1 MLHGHAVA
9 TCMGYGSYLA
19 RLEGFITEEEFKR
32 ILTLLNT
39 MELAMWHDI
48 MDNHELVAAANKKA
62 HQKRGGNL
70 CAPVPRGL
78 GSCGYIN
85 ELSRE
90 KIDTTLDAYK
100 AICKTFT
107 RGGYGIDMHCHDV
120 GLEDPST
127 VAGDALKGL
136 SDQSTGK
143 GKQSEQPTS
152 YDQWIKTAQTSRNAD
167 WTLNVISEP
176 AQNTANPPKF
186 GQFSCFYDGVE
197 QYAMQNTSIVSKNLQ
212 NVHKVTT
219 ERKLFAPCMVGSLEA
234 QFLRMQTQL
243 KGAKRVL
250 DVGTFTG
257 MSALAFA
264 EGVPEDGKVVTLEV
278 DAEIAKAA
286 HEVFALSTVAHKI
299 DLRVGSA
306 VALMQQLK
314 SQGEQ
319 FDIIFLDADKES

>member
-136 SDQSTGK
+136 SNQSTGK
-143 GKQSEQPTS
+143 ALVGT
-152 YDQWIKTAQTSRNAD
+152 IAQT
-167 WTLNVISEP
+167 T
-176 AQNTANPPKF
+176 
-186 GQFSCFYDGVE
+186 
-197 QYAMQNTSIVSKNLQ
+197 SKNVSSYTEWL
-212 NVHKVTT
+212 KTT
-219 ERKLFAPCMVGSLEA
+219 
-234 QFLRMQTQL
+234 QTDSNL
-243 KGAKRVL
+243 N
-250 DVGTFTG
+250 
-257 MSALAFA
+257 
-264 EGVPEDGKVVTLEV
+264 E
-278 DAEIAKAA
+278 
-286 HEVFALSTVAHKI
+286 
-299 DLRVGSA
+299 
-306 VALMQQLK
+306 
-314 SQGEQ
+314 
-319 FDIIFLDADKES
+319 KESMKK

>member
-1 MLHGHAVA
+1 
-9 TCMGYGSYLA
+9 
-19 RLEGFITEEEFKR
+19 
-32 ILTLLNT
+32 
-39 MELAMWHDI
+39 
-48 MDNHELVAAANKKA
+48 
-62 HQKRGGNL
+62 
-70 CAPVPRGL
+70 
-78 GSCGYIN
+78 
-85 ELSRE
+85 
-90 KIDTTLDAYK
+90 
-100 AICKTFT
+100 
-107 RGGYGIDMHCHDV
+107 
-120 GLEDPST
+120 
-127 VAGDALKGL
+127 
-136 SDQSTGK
+136 
-143 GKQSEQPTS
+143 
-152 YDQWIKTAQTSRNAD
+152 
-167 WTLNVISEP
+167 
-176 AQNTANPPKF
+176 
-186 GQFSCFYDGVE
+186 
-197 QYAMQNTSIVSKNLQ
+197 
-212 NVHKVTT
+212 
-219 ERKLFAPCMVGSLEA
+219 MVGSLEA